1 MVGSNPHAFCSHQP
15 AALATLVEQ
24 HQQKVEPRAKAAG
37 GPSAAS
43 SALPG
48 PDLAAASS
56 GAFLGPAEAAVEAP
70 LSKKGDV
77 GYMHRHIA
85 GPLPAE
91 LMATDEQGRHY
102 YKTIKKIMKA
112 NLALS
117 RIKLVCSS
125 YTMESTCDALAKIR
139 EELDNMSD
147 SEDEGPAVF
156 QIILPKDQVTLL
168 VTASSGCA

>member
-1 MVGSNPHAFCSHQP
+1 MPRQ
-15 AALATLVEQ
+15 LADRRQRLV
-24 HQQKVEPRAKAAG
+24 
-37 GPSAAS
+37 S

-48 PDLAAASS
+48 PDLAVAAS
-56 GAFLGPAEAAVEAP
+56 GAFLGPAEVAAKAP
-70 LSKKGDV
+70 PSKKGDV

-91 LMATDEQGRHY
+91 LMATDEQDRHY
-102 YKTIKKIMKA
+102 YKTIKKIIKA
-112 NLALS
+112 NLASS
-117 RIKLVCSS
+117 RIKRICSS

-147 SEDEGPAVF
+147 SEDERPSCF
-156 QIILPKDQVTLL
+156 QILLPKDQGMLF